1 MICTIIYLIIV
12 TLIALFLFSIDEAE
26 TGIGF
31 SAAAVVIACALLLPV
46 AFGGHYDGNKELVN
60 ERIYIM
66 DAMKSEDLEL
76 REQAVQRAIEYNDK
90 VASGKQA
97 LANPWINWFV
107 DRIWRD
113 AELIPLDY
121 STVTIKEDYN

>member
-1 MICTIIYLIIV
+1 MICTIIYFIV
-12 TLIALFLFSIDEAE
+12 ITLIALFLFSIDEAE

-31 SAAAVVIACALLLPV
+31 SAAAVVIACAVLLPV
-46 AFGGHYDGNKELVN
+46 AFGDHYNDNVELVN
-60 ERIYIM
+60 DRLYII

-76 REQAVQRAIEYNDK
+76 REQAVQRALEYNDK

-97 LANPWINWFV
+97 LANPWINWFE

-121 STVTIKEDYN
+121 STVTLKEDYN

>member
-1 MICTIIYLIIV
+1 MICTIIYISIV
-12 TLIALFLFSIDEAE
+12 AVIVVYLFNQDQIDK
-26 TGIGF
+26 GIYF
-31 SAAAVVIACALLLPV
+31 YVLATVIAGIVLLPPV
-46 AFGGHYDGNKELVN
+46 LGCHYTGNEELVTD
-60 ERIYIM
+60 RLYIM

-76 REQAVQRAIEYNDK
+76 REQAVQRAIAYNEK

-97 LANPWINWFV
+97 LANPWINWFI

-121 STVTIKEDYN
+121 STVTVKEYYN

>member
-1 MICTIIYLIIV
+1 MFCTIIYFIV
-12 TLIALFLFSIDEAE
+12 
-26 TGIGF
+26 
-31 SAAAVVIACALLLPV
+31 SAVIALLLVRSDQCDKGLRFSISSVLIACVVLLP
-46 AFGGHYDGNKELVN
+46 AALGCHYEGNEELIN
-60 ERIYIM
+60 DRLYIM

-76 REQAVQRAIEYNDK
+76 REQAVQRAIAYNEK

-121 STVTIKEDYN
+121 STVTVKEDYN

>member
-1 MICTIIYLIIV
+1 MICTIIYFIIAA
-12 TLIALFLFSIDEAE
+12 LIALFLFSIDEAE

-31 SAAAVVIACALLLPV
+31 SLAAVAIACALLLPV
-46 AFGGHYDGNKELVN
+46 AFGGHYDDNEELIN
-60 ERIYIM
+60 ERPYIIN
-66 DAMKSEDLEL
+66 AMKSEDLEL
-76 REQAVQRAIEYNDK
+76 REQAVQRAIAYNEK

-97 LANPWINWFV
+97 LANPWINWFI

-121 STVTIKEDYN
+121 TTVTMKENS

>member
-1 MICTIIYLIIV
+1 MICTIIYFIIAA
-12 TLIALFLFSIDEAE
+12 LIALFLFSLDETE

-31 SAAAVVIACALLLPV
+31 SVAAVVIACALLLPV
-46 AFGGHYDGNKELVN
+46 AFGGHYDDNEELIN
-60 ERIYIM
+60 ERPYIIN
-66 DAMKSEDLEL
+66 AMKSEDLEL

-121 STVTIKEDYN
+121 STVTVKENS

>member
-1 MICTIIYLIIV
+1 M
-12 TLIALFLFSIDEAE
+12 FLFSSDEEE

-31 SAAAVVIACALLLPV
+31 GVLVTVIACIVLLPS
-46 AFGGHYDGNKELVN
+46 ALGCHYAGNEQLVN
-60 ERIYIM
+60 ERPYII
-66 DAMKSEDLEL
+66 DAMNSENLEL
-76 REQAVQRAIEYNDK
+76 REQAVQRALEYNDK

-121 STVTIKEDYN
+121 SAVTVKENS

>member
-1 MICTIIYLIIV
+1 MICTIVYISIVAVIVVYLINQDQ
-12 TLIALFLFSIDEAE
+12 IDK
-26 TGIGF
+26 GIYF
-31 SAAAVVIACALLLPV
+31 YVLATMIACIVLLPPV
-46 AFGGHYDGNKELVN
+46 LGCHYEGNEELIN
-60 ERIYIM
+60 DRLYIIN
-66 DAMKSEDLEL
+66 AMKSEDLEL
-76 REQAVQRAIEYNDK
+76 RAQAVQRAIEYNDK

-121 STVTIKEDYN
+121 TTVTMKENS

>member
-1 MICTIIYLIIV
+1 MICTIIYFIV
-12 TLIALFLFSIDEAE
+12 
-26 TGIGF
+26 
-31 SAAAVVIACALLLPV
+31 SAVIALLLIRSKQADKVIQFTVSIVLIACLILLPI
-46 AFGGHYDGNKELVN
+46 ALGCHYAGNEELIN
-60 ERIYIM
+60 NRLYIM
-66 DAMKSEDLEL
+66 NAMRSEDIDL
-76 REQAVQRAIEYNDK
+76 REQAVQRAIAYNEK

-121 STVTIKEDYN
+121 STVTIKENYN

>member
-1 MICTIIYLIIV
+1 MIITIIYFIIAA
-12 TLIALFLFSIDEAE
+12 LIALFLFSIDETE

-31 SAAAVVIACALLLPV
+31 SVTAVVIACALLLPV
-46 AFGGHYDGNKELVN
+46 AFGGHYDGNEELIN
-60 ERIYIM
+60 DRPYII
-66 DAMKSEDLEL
+66 DAMKSDDLEL

-97 LANPWINWFV
+97 LANPWINWFI

-121 STVTIKEDYN
+121 STVTVKENS